1 MIGGCNFMP
10 GKRDKTR
17 RIPMRDVAKLT
28 PDQLKRR
35 QSFLEHGF
43 EMFSSRSIEAV
54 YLPDVA
60 KASGHGIATLY
71 RYFSTKAEFALAIA
85 EWKWGEFFQ
94 ENRKRR
100 PNDNFEDK
108 TAADMLDFYLESF
121 LELYR
126 KHKALLRFNQLFNIY
141 IRAENID
148 TGTVDAYRGLMQP
161 IVEYFHV
168 IYEKAKQDG
177 TVRTDVSETEML
189 STTIHLML
197 AAVTRYAVGLVYQPE
212 DGFDAEQELEAQ
224 KRMLYREFTT
234 R

>member
-10 GKRDKTR
+10 GKRDKAR

-35 QSFLEHGF
+35 Q
-43 EMFSSRSIEAV
+43 
-54 YLPDVA
+54 
-60 KASGHGIATLY
+60 
-71 RYFSTKAEFALAIA
+71 
-85 EWKWGEFFQ
+85 
-94 ENRKRR
+94 
-100 PNDNFEDK
+100 
-108 TAADMLDFYLESF
+108 SF

-177 TVRTDVSETEML
+177 TVRTDVSETEIL

-212 DGFDAEQELEAQ
+212 RGFDAQKELGALKELLFSKYAVP
-224 KRMLYREFTT
+224 
-234 R
+234 